1 MGELL
6 VGARMLP
13 PGRRREALTAALETV
28 IGDFASEILDY
39 DVRAARAYAVLQER
53 RLGMGRP
60 LSVEDGMIAAIC
72 LTSNA
77 RLATRNTKDFVGLGI
92 ELIDPWQTG

>member
-1 MGELL
+1 
-6 VGARMLP
+6 
-13 PGRRREALTAALETV
+13 
-28 IGDFASEILDY
+28 
-39 DVRAARAYAVLQER
+39 
-53 RLGMGRP
+53 MGRP